1 MFVGVSTLF
10 VTIIHARRRQRI
22 PHALFEIAEK
32 ENIAVRW
39 WKFVPP
45 IQAVYWA
52 PPDFPPLIGLN
63 WSLSRCTRLLRSV
76 LAEELGH
83 HFTSAGVF
91 VARPHLSYAERL
103 WVSKEERRAFKW
115 AALYLMPEKKLT
127 WALRSGFVEI
137 WELAEYFGV
146 TEEMVR
152 FRLGINGTFFQVE
165 QSSFQKIIIG

>member
-1 MFVGVSTLF
+1 MF

-39 WKFVPP
+39 WHFVPP
-45 IQAVYWA
+45 IQAIYWA
-52 PPDFPPLIGLN
+52 PPDFPPLIGLD
-63 WSLSRCTRLLRSV
+63 WSLARRTRSLKCV

-91 VARPHLSYAERL
+91 VARPHLSYAERI
-103 WVSKEERRAFKW
+103 WVSKEEHRALKW
-115 AALYLMPEKKLT
+115 AALYLMPEKELAL
-127 WALRSGFVEI
+127 ALRSGFVEI

-152 FRLGINGTFFQVE
+152 FRMEISGGDKKVVSIR
-165 QSSFQKIIIG
+165 